1 MTRPA
6 AATTM
11 LDLRDI
17 HFLRPETTAIQSI
30 RTLIGCRLLP
40 AMIALAS
47 VAAAG
52 ADAPQRYGQVDE
64 ARLRGSAAEPQNWL
78 ALGRDR
84 SGAYYSPLADIN
96 ERNVKRLGFA
106 WDYEFGTYRGQ
117 EASPI
122 VVDGVMYTSGTWG
135 YVYALNAATGQ
146 PLWKFDPKA
155 HGQAGRYPCCDLLNR
170 GVAVWAGRVYVAAVD
185 GRLFALE
192 AATGAKVWEVDTI
205 VDHSLQYSST
215 GAPQIA
221 GHAVVIGNG
230 GGDMGVGGVRGYISA
245 YDLGSG
251 ALLWR
256 FFTVPGAP
264 GAPFEHPELEL
275 AARTWDPQRN
285 PDYRGGG
292 TVWDGMAYDPEL
304 NLLYIG
310 TGNAAPYDSRQ
321 RGRTRQDNLFVASII
336 ALNADSGRMAWY
348 YQATPGDEWDY
359 DAVQKFVLAE
369 LNIAGK
375 RRKVLMQANKNG
387 FFYVLDRATG
397 KLYSARNF
405 ATVTWASRVDV
416 KTGRPVLA
424 PAAEYHNGPVLTY
437 PSVLGAHTWPPMSF
451 SPRTGLVYIPVN
463 EAPNVFVD
471 LAHNGGS
478 VGFLDGFF
486 TINGIIPDRAYDPK
500 SLEPLFGKLPAY
512 ESGRRG
518 APDVHNVLR
527 AWDPVGQK
535 SVWERK
541 TSQGYSVWD
550 GGILSSAGNL
560 VFQGL
565 ASGDLCAYT
574 ADRGRQLTCVPTGS
588 HLGSA
593 PITYSVDGVQYVAVQ
608 AGYGGVAIYAPIPPT
623 TVASKYLNQNRIIAF
638 RLDGGQ
644 VPKPPERVEPPVPLP
659 PENPASAQ
667 VVHEGERLFTAY
679 CSRCHVFG
687 PSITPDLRRIDPA
700 VRARIKNIV
709 IDGERAPNGMGRFS
723 DVLTESDVNA
733 ISAYLLDQA
742 WQLYRE
748 ENRAAVR

>member
-1 MTRPA
+1 
-6 AATTM
+6 M
-11 LDLRDI
+11 LDRRDI

-40 AMIALAS
+40 AVIALAS

-52 ADAPQRYGQVDE
+52 ADAPLRYGQVDE

-230 GGDMGVGGVRGYISA
+230 GGDMGVGGVRGYVSA

-397 KLYSARNF
+397 RLYSARNF

>member
-1 MTRPA
+1 MEEARRMRRTQQIATFALWWVVASA
-6 AATTM
+6 A
-11 LDLRDI
+11 
-17 HFLRPETTAIQSI
+17 F
-30 RTLIGCRLLP
+30 
-40 AMIALAS
+40 
-47 VAAAG
+47 G
-52 ADAPQRYGQVDE
+52 ADGFGRVDE
-64 ARLRGSAAEPQNWL
+64 ARLRASTEEPQNWL

-84 SGAYYSPLADIN
+84 SGAYFSPLADIN
-96 ERNVKRLGFA
+96 EHNVKRLGFA
-106 WDYEFGTYRGQ
+106 WDYDLGTYRGQ

-146 PLWKFDPKA
+146 ELWKFDPKV

-185 GRLFALE
+185 GRLFALD
-192 AATGAKVWEVDTI
+192 AATGAKIWEVDTI
-205 VDHSLQYSST
+205 VDHAQQYSST

-221 GHAVVIGNG
+221 SHAVVIGNG
-230 GGDMGVGGVRGYISA
+230 GGDMGVGGVRGYVSA
-245 YDLGSG
+245 YDLDSG

-264 GAPFEHPELEL
+264 GAPFEHPELE
-275 AARTWDPQRN
+275 AAAKTWDPQRD
-285 PDYRGGG
+285 PQYHGGG
-292 TVWDGMAYDPEL
+292 TVWDGMAYDPDL
-304 NLLYIG
+304 NLVYIG

-321 RGRTRQDNLFVASII
+321 RGRTRQDNLFVASIV
-336 ALNADSGRMAWY
+336 ALDADTGRMAWY

-369 LNIAGK
+369 LNVDGK
-375 RRKVLMQANKNG
+375 PRKVLMQANKNG

-397 KLYSARNF
+397 HLYSARNF
-405 ATVTWASRVDV
+405 ATVTWASRVDL

-471 LAHNGGS
+471 LTHNGGS
-478 VGFLDGFF
+478 VDFLDGFF
-486 TINGIIPDRAYDPK
+486 TVNGIIPDKAYDPQ
-500 SLEPLFGKLPAY
+500 SMQSVFGKLPSY
-512 ESGRRG
+512 GPKRR

-527 AWDPVGQK
+527 AWDPVAQK
-535 SVWERK
+535 TAWEKR
-541 TSQGYSVWD
+541 TSDGYSVWD
-550 GGILSSAGNL
+550 GGILSTAGNL

-565 ASGDLCAYT
+565 AGGDLCAYT
-574 ADRGRQLTCVPTGS
+574 ADRGRRLACVPTGS

-593 PITYSVDGVQYVAVQ
+593 PITYAVDGVQYVAVQ

-623 TVASKYLNQNRIIAF
+623 TIASKYINENRVIAF
-638 RLDGGQ
+638 RLDGGA
-644 VPKPPERVEPPVPLP
+644 VPTPPERVTIPVPLP
-659 PENPASAQ
+659 PQNPASAQ
-667 VVHEGERLFTAY
+667 TIREGERLFTTY

-700 VRARIKNIV
+700 VRSSLGAIV
-709 IDGERAPNGMGRFS
+709 LGGQRAANGMGRFD
-723 DVLTESDVNA
+723 DVLGESDLTA
-733 ISAYLLDQA
+733 ISAYLLDQS

-748 ENRAAVR
+748 ERGTAAR

>member
-1 MTRPA
+1 MR
-6 AATTM
+6 
-11 LDLRDI
+11 LDLR
-17 HFLRPETTAIQSI
+17 AV
-30 RTLIGCRLLP
+30 CRV
-40 AMIALAS
+40 
-47 VAAAG
+47 VAASMALTCIASG
-52 ADAPQRYGQVDE
+52 RAQAPVHFGQVDE
-64 ARLRGSAAEPQNWL
+64 DRLRASAQEPQNWL

-84 SGAYYSPLADIN
+84 SGAYYSPLSGID
-96 ERNVKRLGFA
+96 EHNVKRLGFA
-106 WDYEFGTYRGQ
+106 WEYDLETFRGQ

-146 PLWKFDPKA
+146 PLWKFDPRV

-170 GVAVWAGRVYVAAVD
+170 GVAVWQGRVYVAAVD
-185 GRLFALE
+185 GRLIALD
-192 AATGAKVWEVDTI
+192 AATGAKIWDVDTI
-205 VDHSLQYSST
+205 VDHSQQYSST

-221 GHAVVIGNG
+221 GRAVVIGNG
-230 GGDMGVGGVRGYISA
+230 GGDMGVGGVRGYVSG
-245 YDLGSG
+245 YDLKSG
-251 ALLWR
+251 ELLWR

-285 PDYRGGG
+285 PEYHGGG
-292 TVWDGMAYDPEL
+292 TVWDGMAYDPDL

-310 TGNAAPYDSRQ
+310 TGNSAPYDSRQ

-336 ALNADSGRMAWY
+336 ALNADTGRMAWY

-369 LNIAGK
+369 LTLDGK
-375 RRKVLMQANKNG
+375 TRKVLMQANKNG

-405 ATVTWASRVDV
+405 ATVTWASRVDI
-416 KTGRPVLA
+416 KTGRPMLA

-486 TINGIIPDRAYDPK
+486 TINGIIPDKAYDPK

-512 ESGRRG
+512 DSKRHR

-527 AWDPVGQK
+527 AWDPIAQRT
-535 SVWERK
+535 VWEKR
-541 TSQGYSVWD
+541 TSDGFSVWD
-550 GGILSSAGNL
+550 GGILSTAGNL
-560 VFQGL
+560 VFQGQ
-565 ASGDLCAYT
+565 ANGELCAYS
-574 ADRGRQLTCVPTGS
+574 ADRGRLLTCIPTGS
-588 HLGSA
+588 HLGGA
-593 PITYSVDGVQYVAVQ
+593 PIAYSVGGVQYIAVQ

-623 TVASKYLNQNRIIAF
+623 SAASRYLNENRIIVF
-638 RLDGGQ
+638 RLDGGK
-644 VPKPPERVEPPVPLP
+644 VPTPPERVTVPMQLP
-659 PENPASAQ
+659 PQNPASAQ
-667 VVHEGERLFTAY
+667 TIHEGERLFTTY

-700 VRARIKNIV
+700 VRSSLKDIV
-709 IDGERAPNGMGRFS
+709 LGGQRAPNGMGRFD
-723 DVLTESDVNA
+723 DVLGESDLTA
-733 ISAYLLDQA
+733 ISSYLLDQS
-742 WQLYRE
+742 WQLYRDE
-748 ENRAAVR
+748 TGASAR

>member
-1 MTRPA
+1 MSKRAFANCP
-6 AATTM
+6 
-11 LDLRDI
+11 LRR
-17 HFLRPETTAIQSI
+17 LVG
-30 RTLIGCRLLP
+30 IGILL
-40 AMIALAS
+40 AC
-47 VAAAG
+47 AG
-52 ADAPQRYGQVDE
+52 IVSRSWAQLPRAYGRVDE
-64 ARLRGSAAEPQNWL
+64 ARLRASGSEPQNWL

-84 SGAYYSPLADIN
+84 SGAYYSPLTDIN
-96 ERNVKRLGFA
+96 EHNVGRLGFA
-106 WDYEFGTYRGQ
+106 WDYDLGTLRGQ

-135 YVYALNAATGQ
+135 YVYALNAATGREF
-146 PLWKFDPKA
+146 WKFDPRV

-170 GVAVWAGRVYVAAVD
+170 GVAVWEGRVYVAAVD
-185 GRLFALE
+185 GRLFALD
-192 AATGAKVWEVDTI
+192 AANGAKIWEVDTI

-221 GHAVVIGNG
+221 GHAVVIGNS
-230 GGDMGVGGVRGYISA
+230 GGDMGVGGVRGYVSA
-245 YDLGSG
+245 YDLWSG

-264 GAPFEHPELEL
+264 GTPSEHPEMEL
-275 AARTWDPQRN
+275 AAKTWDPQRS
-285 PDYRGGG
+285 PEYHGGG
-292 TVWDGMAYDPEL
+292 TVWDGMGYDPDL
-304 NLLYIG
+304 NLVYIG

-321 RGRTRQDNLFVASII
+321 RGRTRQDNLFVASIV
-336 ALNADSGRMAWY
+336 ALNADTGRMAWY

-359 DAVQKFVLAE
+359 DAVQKLVLAD
-369 LNIAGK
+369 LKIDGK
-375 RRKVLMQANKNG
+375 TRQVLMQANKNG
-387 FFYVLDRATG
+387 FFYVLDRASG
-397 KLYSARNF
+397 ALYSARNF
-405 ATVTWASRVDV
+405 ATVTWASGVDLR
-416 KTGRPVLA
+416 TGRPVLA

-478 VGFLDGFF
+478 VDFLDGFF
-486 TINGIIPDRAYDPK
+486 TINGIIPDQAYDPK
-500 SLEPLFGKLPAY
+500 SLESVFGKLPAY
-512 ESGRRG
+512 NSRRPG
-518 APDVHNVLR
+518 APRVHNVLR
-527 AWDPVGQK
+527 AWDPVAQK
-535 SVWERK
+535 TVWEKK
-541 TSQGYSVWD
+541 TSDGYSVWD
-550 GGILSSAGNL
+550 GGILSTAGNL

-574 ADRGRQLTCVPTGS
+574 ADRGRLLRCVPTGS

-593 PITYSVDGVQYVAVQ
+593 PISYSVDGVQYVAVQ

-623 TVASKYLNQNRIIAF
+623 TIASKLINENRIIAF

-644 VPKPPERVEPPVPLP
+644 VPRPPERVEPPVQLP
-659 PENPASAQ
+659 PQNPASAL

-700 VRARIKNIV
+700 IRARIKNIV
-709 IDGERAPNGMGRFS
+709 IDGERAPNGMGRFD
-723 DVLTESDVNA
+723 DVLTEADVNA
-733 ISAYLLDQA
+733 ISAYLLEQA

-748 ENRAAVR
+748 ENRAPAR